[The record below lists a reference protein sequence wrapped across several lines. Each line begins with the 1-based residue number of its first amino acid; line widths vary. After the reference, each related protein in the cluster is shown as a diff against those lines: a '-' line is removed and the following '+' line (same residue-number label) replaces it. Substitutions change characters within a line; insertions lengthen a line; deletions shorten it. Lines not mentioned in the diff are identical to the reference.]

1 MIVNV
6 IVEHSISPGRE
17 MDTLR
22 LIRELN
28 GGRFGCSASNPAD
41 MSRPR
46 FEVEKKENT
55 DEHRERLDSLSQLCA
70 LSDAPARIRVRMSA

>member
-28 GGRFGCSASNPAD
+28 GRRFGCSPSNPAD
-41 MSRPR
+41 MSRSH
-46 FEVEKKENT
+46 FEVEKKEDT
-55 DEHRERLDSLSQLCA
+55 DEHRERLDSLIQLCA
-70 LSDAPARIRVRMSA
+70 LSEAPARIRVRMSA